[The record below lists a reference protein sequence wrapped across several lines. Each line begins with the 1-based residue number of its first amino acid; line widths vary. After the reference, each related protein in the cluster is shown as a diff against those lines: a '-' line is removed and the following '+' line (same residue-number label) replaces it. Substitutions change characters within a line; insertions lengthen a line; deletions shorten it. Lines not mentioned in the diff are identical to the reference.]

1 MTCWVSFP
9 LLLIQRCGFH
19 GCAHD
24 LAMYP
29 LKDQEFPLLR
39 LSSLFCLLTPHTI
52 LDLVQ
57 ELGSSTAAQNH
68 KFSVA
73 S

>member
-1 MTCWVSFP
+1 MRCWVSFP

-19 GCAHD
+19 GRADD

-29 LKDQEFPLLR
+29 LEDQEFPLLR

-57 ELGSSTAAQNH
+57 EPGSSTMEQND
-68 KFSVA
+68 SVA